1 MKNRHANL
9 ALSRTL
15 DPERDYLRIYRTM
28 LLYEF
33 PWDVKLG
40 LNLAFN
46 RSFSIP
52 SIAAALVR
60 TGELT
65 ERTRKRIDDTG
76 ILMYEVIL
84 NGFDHPTGR
93 AALRRINRIH
103 RGRGFPNDEYLYIL
117 AGLMVIP
124 IRWVHRYGWR
134 RPCCHER
141 RASHA
146 LYRELG
152 RRMNITDIPESYE
165 ATEAWLDRYDA
176 AHLRPNDAAAAIER
190 ATRMLLLGKLPRPL
204 APLGDALVAAL
215 YDDRLREAMQVP
227 RASWPVRAGLHLGL
241 RTRALGLRWLAGPR
255 TVTPF
260 ADGIRTE
267 TYPDGYDID
276 RLGPATASPAKNCQT
291 PEASSG
297 P

>member
-1 MKNRHANL
+1 MRNRHANL
-9 ALSRTL
+9 ALTRTL

-46 RSFSIP
+46 RSFSLP

-65 ERTRKRIDDTG
+65 ERTQRRIDDTG

-84 NGFDHPTGR
+84 HGFDHPRGR

-117 AGLMVIP
+117 LGLMVIP
-124 IRWVHRYGWR
+124 ITWVHRYGWR

-141 RASHA
+141 RASHV

-152 RRMNITDIPESYE
+152 RRMNITAIPESYE
-165 ATEAWLDRYDA
+165 AAENWLDRYDA
-176 AHLRPNDAAAAIER
+176 EHLRPNDDAAAIER

-215 YDDRLREAMQVP
+215 DDRLREAMQVP
-227 RASWPVRAGLHLGL
+227 RPPWLVRAGLHAGL
-241 RTRALGLRWLAGPR
+241 RTRALGLRWFARPR
-255 TVTPF
+255 TVNPF
-260 ADGIRTE
+260 ADGIRTK
-267 TYPDGYDID
+267 TYPGGYEID
-276 RLGPATASPAKNCQT
+276 RLGPPTASPSRADGRT
-291 PEASSG
+291 SG
-297 P
+297 R